1 MKIVKED
8 KIQKWLEKD
17 YQKIRNLI
25 QNTDIFYKLETN
37 QIPYFSIDYLIK
49 QKVAKSAKYVYD
61 LLDDVDLVIANKNIS
76 LEKSERL
83 YPDLLLFSPDTS
95 TFFIVEIK
103 RGDKTERET
112 ITEILAYEHE
122 LKNLFPYLSS
132 FEVCFVII
140 ASDYNTLLSHSI
152 YSLSI
157 WQNKNVL
164 PIKIDGIESENY
176 EDWNLSLHIPKAWS
190 LLSQESF
197 NAENIFTV
205 NLVLEDKD
213 AYNGKGVDVKNK
225 DDNLEILYRGME
237 LIVKDAERNGVNGF
251 VLLNRLTSS
260 PLANWCITIG
270 VINPFKFYKFT
281 DYDSKI
287 KDFFDK
293 ENSSE
298 FTPKCVTEIATKAKK
313 YLDIFYRVYFENFVD
328 WRGQKRNLRD
338 ITIPI
343 NIDFFGQVDDIV
355 NNFILNKE
363 VRDYYYP
370 EINSQNIDWKKAE
383 IGLNILDNILQENI
397 FLDGY
402 FDFQSFYKFG
412 TYLGT
417 IYQYFNILKTN
428 EHLFDNEAFIGKL
441 RWVEIEFINAYR
453 ELLLFKKSDNFPV
466 YKSITK
472 ENIDEAISNINIIIS
487 YFIDEYIDIDD
498 IKSAFILGLEIKNY
512 FVDNK
517 KFMHEDEVKYIED
530 TIVSYSNDFVENFI
544 NKEYKE
550 TKELLNDELDFFIK
564 KFIYILENNHFSDS
578 KDEQLISIF
587 EEYTIKIISMMT
599 PMLENNSVKFNFDD
613 LDINILK
620 ELYIEEYKKSNDVIV
635 LLKQNGDIKIA
646 NAKMMGK
653 FSINPELELLF
664 RKDMNFTVTSKIKW
678 EELKE
683 QNLDFDDKINFAD
696 FYNSLKK
703 QDYKKDLIDLK

>member
-17 YQKIRNLI
+17 YQKLINLI

-76 LEKSERL
+76 LEKSEGL

-103 RGDKTERET
+103 RGNKTERET
-112 ITEILAYEHE
+112 ITELLAYEHE

-152 YSLSI
+152 YSLAI

-176 EDWNLSLHIPKAWS
+176 EDWNLSLHLPQAWS

-213 AYNGKGVDVKNK
+213 AYSKGVDVKSK
-225 DDNLEILYRGME
+225 DNNLEILYRGME

-270 VINPFKFYKFT
+270 VVNPFQFYKFT

-293 ENSSE
+293 EYSLE
-298 FTPKCVTEIATKAKK
+298 FIPKCVTEIATKSKK
-313 YLDIFYRVYFENFVD
+313 YLDIFYRVYFENFVE
-328 WRGQKRNLRD
+328 K
-338 ITIPI
+338 
-343 NIDFFGQVDDIV
+343 
-355 NNFILNKE
+355 
-363 VRDYYYP
+363 
-370 EINSQNIDWKKAE
+370 
-383 IGLNILDNILQENI
+383 
-397 FLDGY
+397 
-402 FDFQSFYKFG
+402 
-412 TYLGT
+412 
-417 IYQYFNILKTN
+417 
-428 EHLFDNEAFIGKL
+428 
-441 RWVEIEFINAYR
+441 
-453 ELLLFKKSDNFPV
+453 
-466 YKSITK
+466 
-472 ENIDEAISNINIIIS
+472 
-487 YFIDEYIDIDD
+487 
-498 IKSAFILGLEIKNY
+498 
-512 FVDNK
+512 
-517 KFMHEDEVKYIED
+517 
-530 TIVSYSNDFVENFI
+530 
-544 NKEYKE
+544 
-550 TKELLNDELDFFIK
+550 
-564 KFIYILENNHFSDS
+564 
-578 KDEQLISIF
+578 
-587 EEYTIKIISMMT
+587 
-599 PMLENNSVKFNFDD
+599 
-613 LDINILK
+613 
-620 ELYIEEYKKSNDVIV
+620 
-635 LLKQNGDIKIA
+635 
-646 NAKMMGK
+646 
-653 FSINPELELLF
+653 
-664 RKDMNFTVTSKIKW
+664 
-678 EELKE
+678 
-683 QNLDFDDKINFAD
+683 
-696 FYNSLKK
+696 
-703 QDYKKDLIDLK
+703 

>member
-17 YQKIRNLI
+17 YQKLINLI

-76 LEKSERL
+76 LEKSEGL

-103 RGDKTERET
+103 RGNKTERET
-112 ITEILAYEHE
+112 ITELLAYEHE

-176 EDWNLSLHIPKAWS
+176 EDWNLSLHLPQAWS

-293 ENSSE
+293 EYSLE
-298 FTPKCVTEIATKAKK
+298 FIPKCVTEIATKSKK

-412 TYLGT
+412 TYIGI

-428 EHLFDNEAFIGKL
+428 EPLFDNEAFIGKL

-472 ENIDEAISNINIIIS
+472 ENIDEAIYNIEKIIN

-550 TKELLNDELDFFIK
+550 DKELLNDELDFLIK
-564 KFIYILENNHFSDS
+564 EFNYILENNHFSDS

-587 EEYTIKIISMMT
+587 EEYTIKIISMIT

-613 LDINILK
+613 LDINMLK

-646 NAKMMGK
+646 NDKMIGM

-664 RKDMNFTVTSKIKW
+664 RKDMNFAVTSKIKW

-683 QNLDFDDKINFAD
+683 HNLDFDDKVNFAD
-696 FYNSLKK
+696 FYNSFKNK
-703 QDYKKDLIDLK
+703 ITKST

>member
-49 QKVAKSAKYVYD
+49 QKVAKYVYD

-132 FEVCFVII
+132 FVII

-402 FDFQSFYKFG
+402 FDFQSFYKF
-412 TYLGT
+412 GT

>member
-8 KIQKWLEKD
+8 KIQKWIEKD
-17 YQKIRNLI
+17 YQNLRNLI
-25 QNTDIFYKLETN
+25 QNTDIFDKLETN

-76 LEKSERL
+76 LEKSEGL

-112 ITEILAYEHE
+112 ITELLAYEQE

-152 YSLSI
+152 YSLAI

-213 AYNGKGVDVKNK
+213 AYNGKRVDVKNK

-260 PLANWCITIG
+260 SLANWCITIG
-270 VINPFKFYKFT
+270 VINPFEFYKFT

-293 ENSSE
+293 EYNSE
-298 FTPKCVTEIATKAKK
+298 VTPKCVTEIATKAKK

-383 IGLNILDNILQENI
+383 IGLNILDNILHENI

-412 TYLGT
+412 TYLGI

-441 RWVEIEFINAYR
+441 RWVEIEFINVYR
-453 ELLLFKKSDNFPV
+453 ELFLFKKSDNFPI

-472 ENIDEAISNINIIIS
+472 ENIDEAISNIEKIIS

-517 KFMHEDEVKYIED
+517 KFMHEDEVKHIED
-530 TIVSYSNDFVENFI
+530 KIVSYSNYFVENFI

-550 TKELLNDELDFFIK
+550 AKEILNDELDFSIK
-564 KFIYILENNHFSDS
+564 EFIYILENNHFSES
-578 KDEQLISIF
+578 NDEQLISIF

-599 PMLENNSVKFNFDD
+599 PMLENNSAKFNFDD
-613 LDINILK
+613 LDINMLK

-646 NAKMMGK
+646 NDKMVGK

-664 RKDMNFTVTSKIKW
+664 RKDMNFAVTSKIKW

-683 QNLDFDDKINFAD
+683 QNLDIDDKVNFTD
-696 FYNSLKK
+696 FKATKTIKLS
-703 QDYKKDLIDLK
+703 